1 MVSLIGGY
9 RSSRRL
15 FTAMLL
21 LSKKNPEK
29 SSEKIDLQW
38 SSSMGEYGVQNML
51 YEHKLK
57 KEIIWKNHDVH
68 GYRGN
73 RSIYMLINDAHSY

>member
-1 MVSLIGGY
+1 
-9 RSSRRL
+9 
-15 FTAMLL
+15 MLL
-21 LSKKNPEK
+21 LSKKIPEK

-68 GYRGN
+68 
-73 RSIYMLINDAHSY
+73 D

>member
-1 MVSLIGGY
+1 
-9 RSSRRL
+9 
-15 FTAMLL
+15 MLL

-38 SSSMGEYGVQNML
+38 SLSMGEYGVQNML

-73 RSIYMLINDAHSY
+73 RSIYMLVYMMLTHTNTEW